1 MKSKFKQ
8 CKNTKTKA
16 LAIHYNK
23 TKRGRKQEK
32 QINIGHWNI
41 VYNAG
46 TTYNIKNNQAASK
59 NLSIYN
65 HTIIGK
71 TIRKI
76 FNVYTNMHTRVKNKM
91 EQV

>member
-1 MKSKFKQ
+1 M
-8 CKNTKTKA
+8 
-16 LAIHYNK
+16 
-23 TKRGRKQEK
+23 G
-32 QINIGHWNI
+32 IGI
-41 VYNAG
+41 EYGNAG

-91 EQV
+91 EQVWVYQS